1 MADLQKIVDDLSKL
15 TVSEA
20 ADLAKRL
27 EDKWRKERPTRS
39 LSDEELKSARE
50 DLEGG
55 CAPQDFFSKVGVL
68 AKKTTPKEW
77 INEPRLHFL
86 RDAMILAEFASH
98 LDGARCVRLA
108 TEADTFPDGFVES
121 AAGTLNV
128 EVTEVDKKER
138 RRGDEY
144 KAGVAAGES
153 VDDWEER
160 AKKIPAELERVLLK
174 KVGKRYSPKP
184 TLVVYLN
191 LGFGVPEERILSIVE
206 DAKRRHE
213 RRNCDIHVLFYV
225 SPTVIDQGQLFGV
238 T

>member
-15 TVSEA
+15 TVREA

-27 EDKWRKERPTRS
+27 EEKWRKEHPTPS
-39 LSDEELKSARE
+39 LSDEELKSARA
-50 DLEGG
+50 DLEAG
-55 CAPQDFFSKVGVL
+55 CAPQDFFNKVGVL

-77 INEPRLHFL
+77 FNEPRLHFL
-86 RDAMILAEFASH
+86 RDAMILAEFAKQ
-98 LDGARCVRLA
+98 LDGARFVRLA
-108 TEADTFPDGFVES
+108 TEADAFPDGFVET

-128 EVTEVDKKER
+128 EVTEVDKEER

-144 KAGVAAGES
+144 EAGVAAGES

-160 AKKIPAELERVLLK
+160 AKKIPGELERVLLK

-191 LGFGVPEERILSIVE
+191 LGFGVPEEKILSIIE
-206 DAKRRHE
+206 DAKRRHAASFE
-213 RRNCDIHVLFYV
+213 GIYVLWEGKL
-225 SPTVIDQGQLFGV
+225 I
-238 T
+238 